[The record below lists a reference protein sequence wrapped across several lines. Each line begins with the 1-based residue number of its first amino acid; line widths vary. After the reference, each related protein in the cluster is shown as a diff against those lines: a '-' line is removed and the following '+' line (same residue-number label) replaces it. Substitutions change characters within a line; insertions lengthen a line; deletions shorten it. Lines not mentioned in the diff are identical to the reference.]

1 MTVVGP
7 PGATGKNGLNG
18 TDGQNGRDGK
28 DGRDGRDGIKVTQNE
43 CGESYFFVIPPNS
56 NTFSDWRR
64 TCHVL
69 WVKTH

>member
-28 DGRDGRDGIKVTQNE
+28 DGRDGRDGIKVRQNE
-43 CGESYFFVIPPNS
+43 YGESYFIIAWCSGIGRKKKQNHKPQ
-56 NTFSDWRR
+56 
-64 TCHVL
+64 
-69 WVKTH
+69 